1 MATSSEL
8 YLFYVTMTDNN
19 TGKVTHTWMANSIN
33 AGRTCFNTPSWKDF
47 RYYSKEQ
54 AQSIKKMLDAL
65 NKIRQKD
72 GAITNYEYKIMSLKS
87 AVNFHIK
94 KMKELME
101 KRLPVT
107 IQECYRTEVMLQNEI
122 DRESKGIKEIPL
134 HI

>member
-19 TGKVTHTWMANSIN
+19 TRKVTHTWMANSIN
-33 AGRTCFNTPSWKDF
+33 GGRTCFNTPSWKDF

-54 AQSIKKMLDAL
+54 AQSIKKMLDVL

>member
-19 TGKVTHTWMANSIN
+19 TGKVTHTWMSNSIN
-33 AGRTCFNTPSWKDF
+33 GGRTCFNTPSWKDF

-54 AQSIKKMLDAL
+54 AQSIKKMLDVL

-107 IQECYRTEVMLQNEI
+107 VQECYRTEVMLQNEI

>member
-19 TGKVTHTWMANSIN
+19 TGKVTHTWLSNSIN
-33 AGRTCFNTPSWKDF
+33 GGRTCFNTPSWKDF

-54 AQSIKKMLDAL
+54 AQSIKKMLDVL

>member
-19 TGKVTHTWMANSIN
+19 TGKVTHTWMSNSIN
-33 AGRTCFNTPSWKDF
+33 GGRTCFNTPSWKDF

-54 AQSIKKMLDAL
+54 AQSIKKMLDVL